1 MSIPIPMK
9 LILFVLFE
17 IEAYDSALSSK
28 VSLTISNKVLKCSM

>member
-9 LILFVLFE
+9 LILFKLFE

-28 VSLTISNKVLKCSM
+28 